1 MRDFAFAH
9 TSSEILP
16 KSNRLTYA
24 IVAALHLLLLAI
36 LIYGRTQPTRL
47 SSAGS
52 ASGSIAVY
60 TSGSVGG
67 PAAAPVR
74 PVQPKKRAP
83 TAPMPAKAVQPQEVQ
98 SQDVQS
104 QDVQSGSGS
113 AGVAGAGQGGA
124 GLVRLGSGGNLTLLK
139 KVQPVYPPLMQSAR
153 VAGAVVLDAVIHQDG
168 TIGEI
173 TVVRATNAAFA
184 QSAIAAVKQ
193 WRYAPIGFEGLLTV
207 DVNFTLPG

>member
-67 PAAAPVR
+67 PAAASAK
-74 PVQPKKRAP
+74 PVQLKKRVS
-83 TAPMPAKAVQPQEVQ
+83 TAPMPAKAVQPQEMQ
-98 SQDVQS
+98 SQDA
-104 QDVQSGSGS
+104 QSGSGS
-113 AGVAGAGQGGA
+113 AGVADAGQGGA
-124 GLVRLGSGGNLTLLK
+124 GPVRLGSGGNLTLLK
-139 KVQPVYPPLMQSAR
+139 RVQPVYPQLMQSAR
-153 VAGAVVLDAVIHQDG
+153 IPGAVVLDAVIHQDG
-168 TIGEI
+168 TIGQV
-173 TVVRATNAAFA
+173 TVVRATNDAFA

-193 WRYAPIGFEGLLTV
+193 WRYAPLGFEGLLTV
-207 DVNFTLPG
+207 NVTFTLPG